1 MNKQYKVYTRGGEYH
16 HGYNATLEGA
26 LLWAI
31 DCAKTIRGSV
41 KEVHENGKEI
51 EVFNYKGESSCSA

>member
-16 HGYNATLEGA
+16 HGYNASLEGA

-31 DCAKTIRGSV
+31 DCAKTIGGSV
-41 KEVHENGKEI
+41 RELGENGEEV
-51 EVFNYKGESSCSA
+51 EVFNSIKNSPCSA

>member
-1 MNKQYKVYTRGGEYH
+1 MNKQYKVYTRGGESP
-16 HGYNATLEGA
+16 HGYNAPLEGA

-51 EVFNYKGESSCSA
+51 EVFNYKGETSCSA